1 MARESSATEKVD
13 SESPLERL
21 RKLLS
26 WVATSVFAISFA
38 ALLVLSA
45 TDYWQPENRVIILCD
60 RAWRISGATA
70 LTLGAIPILRRSL
83 IWLAEFFGLRS

>member
-1 MARESSATEKVD
+1 MFQESSSTEKVD
-13 SESPLERL
+13 SETLLERL
-21 RKLLS
+21 RKALS
-26 WVATSVFAISFA
+26 WAATSVFAISFA

-45 TDYWQPENRVIILCD
+45 TDYWQPGNGVVNLCD

-83 IWLAEFFGLRS
+83 IRLAGFFGLGS